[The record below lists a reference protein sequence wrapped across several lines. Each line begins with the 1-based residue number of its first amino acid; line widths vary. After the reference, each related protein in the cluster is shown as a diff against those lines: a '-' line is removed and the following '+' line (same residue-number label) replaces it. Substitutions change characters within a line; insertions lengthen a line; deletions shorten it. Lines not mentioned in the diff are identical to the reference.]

1 MKIIISL
8 FFMGVSFGFGPCLAS
23 CGPLLISYTAG
34 TKKNFWQSIGTYLL
48 FSSGRVAVYVILG
61 LLVFLLGQFI
71 AQTWLASLPLY
82 RYIFI
87 IAGAFIIFLGIFTA
101 FGRHLEFKYCQVL
114 EKNLLQQYHKSA
126 LILGLITGILP
137 CAPLLA
143 LLGYVAL
150 VSKTWPQAFIY
161 CLSFGLGTFLS
172 PLLMISILSGLIP
185 RFLEGQKAIYYRV
198 ISVVCGLIM
207 VFLGINLIL
216 RAGY

>member
-1 MKIIISL
+1 VPSQLRATTDILYSRNEKKFLAEYRHLPSL
-8 FFMGVSFGFGPCLAS
+8 FFWKGCGVCYTGALSFSFRPIYCPDLA
-23 CGPLLISYTAG
+23 
-34 TKKNFWQSIGTYLL
+34 
-48 FSSGRVAVYVILG
+48 
-61 LLVFLLGQFI
+61 GQFTTI
-71 AQTWLASLPLY
+71 PLY
-82 RYIFI
+82 IYYRWSIYYFP
-87 IAGAFIIFLGIFTA
+87 GN
-101 FGRHLEFKYCQVL
+101 QVL